1 MARVLRWYTSV
12 VQMGKKGLTIEGID
26 YVNIDGK
33 LQTNDDRL
41 LTTSKDICRRGYQ

>member
-1 MARVLRWYTSV
+1 MVYVRISGQTVFL
-12 VQMGKKGLTIEGID
+12 KKGLTIEGID

-41 LTTSKDICRRGYQ
+41 LN